1 MALPGNGG
9 ILQKIFEPNAFVIPQ
24 SFTGNHG
31 LASR

>member
-1 MALPGNGG
+1 MALPGNGI
-9 ILQKIFEPNAFVIPQ
+9 ILQKIVEPDAFVVPQ